1 MSAKFLHPFADE
13 TPELQKQIGC
23 MTGIFQMF
31 DRHHFLTGR
40 RLSGRNHKKLAS
52 GHALQNSSNTEAYR
66 STYSP
71 QIVLEKNHSK
81 SSNENQQASME
92 SSRTSF
98 SSSSCS
104 SFSSL
109 ECNRSTQQEP
119 ASINRTFLERSAKN
133 SPRLK
138 RSDINNRPVRFEPLS
153 DPPHASTQPDRQSLD
168 FRDVVKD
175 SINKETRSL
184 SIKTTTKEEVKNHK
198 LKHRDSPRP
207 MLLSKSVDGS
217 YVIGGD
223 EKSRLSADLNES
235 LQVLVKLKEAPWYFL
250 EASEPPRSSLEA
262 KDTSFFPVPR
272 EAPRFSYDGRE
283 ISRPSLDSRDVS
295 KPASKFRELPR
306 LSLDSREGS
315 LRSSNF
321 GSKPNSILKDLDK
334 SSINQGAPTPSNFQ
348 QEWGGHKRPSSVVA
362 KLMGLEAMPHLG
374 LASLKPADLTETY
387 TSKDNDPFS
396 GQRNRNLIAKAS
408 RGTQDSRKDQ
418 LLHSPKSSLK
428 DPITQQLKKSDPVMK
443 PVSNSRLPIETAPWR
458 QQERIQIPKKTTIGY
473 RGAQLKQ
480 HPESFYS
487 EIEKRLKELEFQQ
500 SNKDFRALKQIFDAM
515 QAKGLLETK
524 KGEDQRSE
532 VSVCKNYSDQTTT
545 GNDQNFRSTDARN
558 PHNTPSVPTL
568 MKGSNTPRA
577 FESPIV
583 IMKPAN
589 SVSNSSDSASSD
601 IPLEGLSG
609 LRKLHTSDSM
619 YRKKTSA
626 NNRMVKDQTTKAS
639 TREPACQPL
648 VSMDKKSTDRTEEI
662 SIQKTHLRME
672 QCSYRR
678 HHSSRENSGSS
689 LKTSGSLSPRLQQRK
704 IETEKR
710 SRLPIPSSESNK
722 PRRNSANRQT
732 LESVSPRGRLRQ
744 KPAQKQQNDDQ
755 LSDISSGT
763 RSLSHPADEISLRP
777 DINISLVSQVDIEV
791 TSTDSA
797 EMGLPCLQQGSW
809 SPSRKAANSTSS
821 VTKQKRSSCSLNEDV
836 SAMELAAVA
845 PEQPSPISVLDASFY
860 QDDMP
865 PSPVSKAPSVF
876 KGDESQLSEHR
887 WSPKTSPDSSSP
899 KSSSK
904 FNHKKLENIENLV
917 QKLRRLSSTD
927 DEVPAT
933 DHIALLCE
941 TPSPDHRY
949 VSEIL
954 LASGL
959 LMKDINIGPMGPM
972 PIQLHPSGRPINPD
986 LFLVLEQTKSGMLTK
1001 LESIHENIPRP
1012 KPEREKIHRKLLFDV
1027 VNELLIQKLE
1037 LTSPGAQPYLMLRA
1051 RKLAGSFPSGQQ
1063 LLREL
1068 CSEIEQLKADT
1079 SISDCCND
1087 DSNLISGQDV
1097 LRQSKGWYEFGTEV
1111 PDVVLEIE
1119 RMIFKD
1125 LIDEVV
1131 SGEGASGLQTKA
1143 SRGRR
1148 QLFAK

>member
-1 MSAKFLHPFADE
+1 MSGKFLHAFADE
-13 TPELQKQIGC
+13 NPELQKQIGC

-40 RLSGRNHKKLAS
+40 RLRGHNHKRFAS
-52 GHALQNSSNTEAYR
+52 GHALQNSGNTRADR
-66 STYSP
+66 STCSP

-98 SSSSCS
+98 SSSSSS

-109 ECNRSTQQEP
+109 ECNGSIQQEP
-119 ASINRTFLERSAKN
+119 LSLDRTFLEKPTKN

-138 RSDINNRPVRFEPLS
+138 HSDINSRPVQFGPLS
-153 DPPHASTQPDRQSLD
+153 DPPHASARRDRRSLD
-168 FRDVVKD
+168 FQDVVKD
-175 SINKETRSL
+175 SIYRETRGL
-184 SIKTTTKEEVKNHK
+184 SIKTSTREEVKNHK

-207 MLLSKSVDGS
+207 MLLSESVHGS
-217 YVIGGD
+217 YVIGVD

-235 LQVLVKLKEAPWYFL
+235 LRVLVKLKEAPWYFS
-250 EASEPPRSSLEA
+250 EASEPPRSSHEA
-262 KDTSFFPVPR
+262 NDTSFFPVSR

-283 ISRPSLDSRDVS
+283 ISRSSLDSQDVS
-295 KPASKFRELPR
+295 KPASKLRELPR

-315 LRSSNF
+315 LRSSYF
-321 GSKPNSILKDLDK
+321 GFKPHTILKDSDT
-334 SSINQGAPTPSNFQ
+334 SSINQGVPTPNFQ
-348 QEWGGHKRPSSVVA
+348 QEWGGHKRPTSVVA

-374 LASLKPADLTETY
+374 LASQKPADLTETY
-387 TSKDNDPFS
+387 ASKDKDPLN
-396 GQRNRNLIAKAS
+396 GQRNRNLITKAS
-408 RGTQDSRKDQ
+408 RGSQDSRKDH

-428 DPITQQLKKSDPVMK
+428 DPAMQQLKNSDPVMK
-443 PVSNSRLPIETAPWR
+443 PVSNARLPIETAPWR
-458 QQERIQIPKKTTIGY
+458 QQERIQIPKKTTFGH

-487 EIEKRLKELEFQQ
+487 DIEKKLKELDFQQ

-515 QAKGLLETK
+515 QAKGLLETNK
-524 KGEDQRSE
+524 SEDQHL
-532 VSVCKNYSDQTTT
+532 SVCKNYSDQPPT

-558 PHNTPSVPTL
+558 PHNTPSVPTF

-583 IMKPAN
+583 IMKPAK
-589 SVSNSSDSASSD
+589 SVSKSSVSASSV
-601 IPLEGLSG
+601 IPLESLSG

-619 YRKKTSA
+619 HRKKTST
-626 NNRMVKDQTTKAS
+626 NNRMAKEQTPKAS
-639 TREPACQPL
+639 TREY
-648 VSMDKKSTDRTEEI
+648 KKSTNRTEEI
-662 SIQKTHLRME
+662 SIQKTHLQME

-678 HHSSRENSGSS
+678 QHSPRENSGSS
-689 LKTSGSLSPRLQQRK
+689 VKTSGSLSPRLQQRK
-704 IETEKR
+704 IETEKK

-722 PRRNSANRQT
+722 PRRNSTNRQT

-744 KPAQKQQNDDQ
+744 RPAQAQQNDDQ
-755 LSDISSGT
+755 LSDVSSGT
-763 RSLSHPADEISLRP
+763 RSLSHPGDEISLRSEM
-777 DINISLVSQVDIEV
+777 NKSLVSQDDIEV
-791 TSTDSA
+791 TSADSA
-797 EMGLPCLQQGSW
+797 EMGLRCLQQGSW
-809 SPSRKAANSTSS
+809 SPSRRAANSTSS
-821 VTKQKRSSCSLNEDV
+821 VIKQKMSSCSLNEDV
-836 SAMELAAVA
+836 SAVELATVA
-845 PEQPSPISVLDASFY
+845 PEHPSPISVLDASFY

-876 KGDESQLSEHR
+876 KGDEIDPSEHR
-887 WSPKTSPDSSSP
+887 WSPKPLPDSSSP
-899 KSSSK
+899 NSGSK
-904 FNHKKLENIENLV
+904 FNHKKLENIKNLV
-917 QKLRRLSSTD
+917 QKLRQLSSTD

-941 TPSPDHRY
+941 TQSPDHRY

-959 LMKDINIGPMGPM
+959 LMKDINCGTMGPM
-972 PIQLHPSGRPINPD
+972 PIQLHPSGHPINPD
-986 LFLVLEQTKSGMLTK
+986 LFLVLEQTKSSMVTK
-1001 LESIHENIPRP
+1001 LNGIHENAPRP

-1051 RKLAGSFPSGQQ
+1051 MKLAGRFPSGQQ

-1068 CSEIEQLKADT
+1068 CSEVEQLKADT
-1079 SISDCCND
+1079 SIRDCCND
-1087 DSNLISGQDV
+1087 DTNLISGQDV
-1097 LRQSKGWYEFGTEV
+1097 LRQSKGWYEFSTEV
-1111 PDVVLEIE
+1111 PDMVLEIE
-1119 RMIFKD
+1119 RLIFKD

-1131 SGEGASGLQTKA
+1131 SGEGASGVQTKA
-1143 SRGRR
+1143 SRWRR
-1148 QLFAK
+1148 QLFPK

>member
-1 MSAKFLHPFADE
+1 MSAKFLHAFADE
-13 TPELQKQIGC
+13 NPELQKQIGC
-23 MTGIFQMF
+23 MTGIFQVF
-31 DRHHFLTGR
+31 DRHHFVSGR
-40 RLSGRNHKKLAS
+40 RLRGHNHKRHAS
-52 GHALQNSSNTEAYR
+52 GHALQNTGNSGADR
-66 STYSP
+66 SACSL

-81 SSNENQQASME
+81 SSNENQPASME

-109 ECNRSTQQEP
+109 ECNISTQQEP
-119 ASINRTFLERSAKN
+119 SSIDQTFLERSTKN

-138 RSDINNRPVRFEPLS
+138 HSDINSRPVQFGPVS
-153 DPPHASTQPDRQSLD
+153 DPPHASARRDRRSLD
-168 FRDVVKD
+168 FQDVVKD
-175 SINKETRSL
+175 SIYREPRSL
-184 SIKTTTKEEVKNHK
+184 SIKTSTKEEVRTHK

-217 YVIGGD
+217 YVIGVD

-235 LQVLVKLKEAPWYFL
+235 LRVLVKLKEAPWYFS
-250 EASEPPRSSLEA
+250 EAGEPPRSSHEA
-262 KDTSFFPVPR
+262 NDTSFFPVSR

-283 ISRPSLDSRDVS
+283 TSRSSLDSRDVG
-295 KPASKFRELPR
+295 KPASKLRELPR

-321 GSKPNSILKDLDK
+321 GLKPHSILKDSDT
-334 SSINQGAPTPSNFQ
+334 SSINQGVPTPSNFQ
-348 QEWGGHKRPSSVVA
+348 QEWGGHKRPTSVVA

-374 LASLKPADLTETY
+374 LASQKPADLTETY
-387 TSKDNDPFS
+387 ASKDKDPFN
-396 GQRNRNLIAKAS
+396 GQKNRSLITKAS
-408 RGTQDSRKDQ
+408 RGTQDSRKDH
-418 LLHSPKSSLK
+418 LLHSTKSSLK
-428 DPITQQLKKSDPVMK
+428 DPAMQQLNKSDPVVK
-443 PVSNSRLPIETAPWR
+443 PVSHSRLPIETAPWR
-458 QQERIQIPKKTTIGY
+458 QQERVQIPKKTTSGH
-473 RGAQLKQ
+473 RGAQSKQ

-487 EIEKRLKELEFQQ
+487 DIEKKLKELEFQQ

-524 KGEDQRSE
+524 KSEDQHSE
-532 VSVCKNYSDQTTT
+532 VSVCKNYNDQPPA

-568 MKGSNTPRA
+568 MKGSNTPTA

-583 IMKPAN
+583 IMKPAK
-589 SVSNSSDSASSD
+589 SVSKLSVSASSV

-619 YRKKTSA
+619 HRKKTST
-626 NNRMVKDQTTKAS
+626 NNRMVKEQTPKAS
-639 TREPACQPL
+639 TREH
-648 VSMDKKSTDRTEEI
+648 KKSTHRTEEI
-662 SIQKTHLRME
+662 SIQKTHLQVE
-672 QCSYRR
+672 QCSYR
-678 HHSSRENSGSS
+678 HQHSPRENSGSS
-689 LKTSGSLSPRLQQRK
+689 VKTSGSLSPRLQQRK

-722 PRRNSANRQT
+722 PRRNSASRQT

-744 KPAQKQQNDDQ
+744 RPAQQQQNDDQ

-763 RSLSHPADEISLRP
+763 RSLSQPGDEISLRSE
-777 DINISLVSQVDIEV
+777 INKSLVSQDDIEV
-791 TSTDSA
+791 TSADSA
-797 EMGLPCLQQGSW
+797 EMGLSCLPQGSW
-809 SPSRKAANSTSS
+809 SPSRRAVNCTSS
-821 VTKQKRSSCSLNEDV
+821 VIKQKRSSCSLNEDV
-836 SAMELAAVA
+836 SAVELATVA

-876 KGDESQLSEHR
+876 KGDGSHR
-887 WSPKTSPDSSSP
+887 RSPKPLPDSSSP

-917 QKLRRLSSTD
+917 QKLRQLSSTD
-927 DEVPAT
+927 DEVPTT

-941 TPSPDHRY
+941 TESPDHRY

-959 LMKDINIGPMGPM
+959 LMKDIDCGTMGPM
-972 PIQLHPSGRPINPD
+972 PIQLHPSGHPINPD
-986 LFLVLEQTKSGMLTK
+986 LFLVLEQTKSSMPTK
-1001 LESIHENIPRP
+1001 LESIHENTPRP
-1012 KPEREKIHRKLLFDV
+1012 KLEREKIHRKLLFDV

-1051 RKLAGSFPSGQQ
+1051 RKLAGRFPSGQQ

-1079 SISDCCND
+1079 TIHDCCND
-1087 DSNLISGQDV
+1087 DTNSISGQDV
-1097 LRQSKGWYEFGTEV
+1097 LRQSKGWHEFSTEV
-1111 PDVVLEIE
+1111 PDVVLEME
-1119 RMIFKD
+1119 RSIFKD

-1131 SGEGASGLQTKA
+1131 SREGASGVQTKA
-1143 SRGRR
+1143 SSWRR